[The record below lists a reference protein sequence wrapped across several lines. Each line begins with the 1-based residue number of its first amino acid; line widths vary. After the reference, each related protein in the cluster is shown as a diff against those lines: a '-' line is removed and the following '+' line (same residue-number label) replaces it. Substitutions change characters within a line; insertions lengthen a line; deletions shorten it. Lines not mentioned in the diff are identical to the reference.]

1 MYKAKFLSPMI
12 PSFNILETSK
22 FFIELLDF
30 SIVMES
36 PNYAIL
42 LKDGLT
48 VHILP
53 AGNHIGQMEFYLQVN
68 DVDAIWNYIKDKVIG
83 ISVKGPFNQKY
94 GMRELHIEI
103 PHTQTLIFIGQEMN

>member
-12 PSFNILETSK
+12 PSFNITETCK

-30 SIVMES
+30 SSVMES

-48 VHILP
+48 IHILP
-53 AGNHIGQMEFYLQVN
+53 AGNNIGQMEFYLEVN
-68 DVDAIWNYIKDKVIG
+68 DIDGIWAYIKDKVID
-83 ISVKGPFNQKY
+83 ISVKGPYNRKY

-103 PHTQTLIFIGQEMN
+103 PHTNTLIFIGQEMN